1 MATSRTELDR
11 QFALMQELE
20 RESEQVQIEIDR
32 LMAEMESVPA
42 ERRDPALW
50 GPSGN
55 LTRLFIE
62 LSDRQN
68 DLAEEIKRIG
78 REIERTA
85 PSSDAPK
92 TNR

>member
-1 MATSRTELDR
+1 MAISGNTLNR
-11 QFALMQELE
+11 QFALLQELE
-20 RESEQVQIEIDR
+20 RESEQVQVEIDR

-50 GPSGN
+50 GHSGE

-68 DLAEEIKRIG
+68 DLAEEIKRLG
-78 REIERTA
+78 REIESVA
-85 PSSDAPK
+85 PAPDAPK
-92 TNR
+92 TNH